1 MMNCAHFA
9 SIKEEISSHRTQA
22 FLPQIILVN
31 ADSNCRF
38 YIKYLR
44 MSQSRNIMEY
54 NVFQKESI
62 FNFLI
67 KCYVMSINYT
77 VHLYLVNFY
86 EAGFLGAGPGQSSEN

>member
-1 MMNCAHFA
+1 
-9 SIKEEISSHRTQA
+9 
-22 FLPQIILVN
+22 
-31 ADSNCRF
+31 
-38 YIKYLR
+38 

-86 EAGFLGAGPGQSSEN
+86 EAGFLGAGPGQSSENWNGWVPSDNMQENST